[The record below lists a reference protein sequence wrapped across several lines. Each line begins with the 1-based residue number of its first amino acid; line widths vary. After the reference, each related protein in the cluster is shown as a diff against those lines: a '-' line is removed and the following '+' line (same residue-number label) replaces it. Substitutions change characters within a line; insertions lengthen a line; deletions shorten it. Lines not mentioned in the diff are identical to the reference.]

1 MNHAQQSAIFLV
13 IFTIWISTLILRV
26 FDKTLKKYTLSIG
39 ICLIFWM
46 IIKVFKQY
54 TTGSINHYMWYLYY
68 LPLIA
73 IPTFYYNCS
82 DYLLK
87 RDNNKKRIIA
97 IGISIILLLLVI
109 TNDSH
114 QLVFKILNENND
126 YIHKWGYYLVCIWI
140 FLLLV
145 MAVKNLV
152 KVSMAEKDKKK
163 IIIPFIPIILGLI
176 YTVIYVLDIGFIRK
190 TNMSIVMGVL
200 FCVGLEVL
208 FRLKLIPNN
217 LRYKKIFLNSNLPI
231 EIISKDGA
239 KKINTNHYIEV
250 EEDIIKDIKN
260 NELKT
265 QYKAENK
272 IQNIKSIQGGYAVEE
287 KDLSKINDLKKKLEN
302 TNQELL
308 KQEALLKNQKK
319 IKEKIYEVKIKKEII
334 ELLDE
339 KIDEKREQINKMLD
353 EMTEVDIQKMYM
365 IKLLINYCK
374 RMSSLVISNYN
385 KEKYNNKRIET
396 IINELLTEVKTLN
409 VGGVL
414 QTNNFEINS
423 SETTAIYETIFE
435 IIYNLK
441 DVNFILNIEVNNTY
455 IKLKYLFDKNIKG
468 LKRKLEELKLE
479 RITVIDEKN
488 NEEETKLEVRIL
500 RGES

>member
-1 MNHAQQSAIFLV
+1 MAIV
-13 IFTIWISTLILRV
+13 IGT
-26 FDKTLKKYTLSIG
+26 
-39 ICLIFWM
+39 
-46 IIKVFKQY
+46 
-54 TTGSINHYMWYLYY
+54 
-68 LPLIA
+68 
-73 IPTFYYNCS
+73 
-82 DYLLK
+82 
-87 RDNNKKRIIA
+87 
-97 IGISIILLLLVI
+97 
-109 TNDSH
+109 
-114 QLVFKILNENND
+114 
-126 YIHKWGYYLVCIWI
+126 
-140 FLLLV
+140 
-145 MAVKNLV
+145 
-152 KVSMAEKDKKK
+152 
-163 IIIPFIPIILGLI
+163 
-176 YTVIYVLDIGFIRK
+176 
-190 TNMSIVMGVL
+190 L
-200 FCVGLEVL
+200 FCIGLEVL

-217 LRYKKIFLNSNLPI
+217 FRYRKIFLNSNLPI
-231 EIISKDGA
+231 EIISKDGT

-250 EEDIIKDIKN
+250 EEDIRKDIKN

-272 IQNIKSIQGGYAVEE
+272 IQNVKSIHGGYAVEE

-308 KQEALLKNQKK
+308 KQEELLKNQKK

-334 ELLDE
+334 ELLDK

-353 EMTEVDIQKMYM
+353 EMTEVDIEKMYM

-423 SETTAIYETIFE
+423 SETTAIYEIIFE

-441 DVNFILNIEVNNTY
+441 DINFILNIEVNNTY

-468 LKRKLEELKLE
+468 LKQKLEELKLE

-488 NEEETKLEVRIL
+488 NEDETKLEVRIL

>member
-1 MNHAQQSAIFLV
+1 
-13 IFTIWISTLILRV
+13 
-26 FDKTLKKYTLSIG
+26 
-39 ICLIFWM
+39 
-46 IIKVFKQY
+46 
-54 TTGSINHYMWYLYY
+54 
-68 LPLIA
+68 
-73 IPTFYYNCS
+73 
-82 DYLLK
+82 
-87 RDNNKKRIIA
+87 
-97 IGISIILLLLVI
+97 
-109 TNDSH
+109 
-114 QLVFKILNENND
+114 
-126 YIHKWGYYLVCIWI
+126 
-140 FLLLV
+140 
-145 MAVKNLV
+145 
-152 KVSMAEKDKKK
+152 
-163 IIIPFIPIILGLI
+163 
-176 YTVIYVLDIGFIRK
+176 
-190 TNMSIVMGVL
+190 MGVL

-217 LRYKKIFLNSNLPI
+217 FRYRKIFLNSNLPI

-250 EEDIIKDIKN
+250 EEDIRKDIKN

-272 IQNIKSIQGGYAVEE
+272 IQNVKSIQGGYAVEE

-441 DVNFILNIEVNNTY
+441 DVNFILNIEVKNTY

-479 RITVIDEKN
+479 IITVIDEKN
-488 NEEETKLEVRIL
+488 NEDETKLEVIIL

>member
-1 MNHAQQSAIFLV
+1 
-13 IFTIWISTLILRV
+13 
-26 FDKTLKKYTLSIG
+26 
-39 ICLIFWM
+39 
-46 IIKVFKQY
+46 
-54 TTGSINHYMWYLYY
+54 MWYLYY
-68 LPLIA
+68 LPLIF

-87 RDNNKKRIIA
+87 HDNNKKRIIA
-97 IGISIILLLLVI
+97 IGISIILFLLVI

-126 YIHKWGYYLVCIWI
+126 YIHKCGYYLVCIWI
-140 FLLLV
+140 FLLLI
-145 MAVKNLV
+145 MSVKNLV

-190 TNMSIVMGVL
+190 TNMSIVIGVL

-217 LRYKKIFLNSNLPI
+217 FRYRKIFLNSNLPI

-250 EEDIIKDIKN
+250 EEDIRKDIKN

-272 IQNIKSIQGGYAVEE
+272 IQNVKSIQSGYAVEE

-319 IKEKIYEVKIKKEII
+319 IKEKIYEIKIKKEII

-339 KIDEKREQINKMLD
+339 KIDEKREKINKMLD
-353 EMTEVDIQKMYM
+353 EMTEVDIEKMYLHFLGQKKSKICTSGTLLFYFIYD
-365 IKLLINYCK
+365 IK
-374 RMSSLVISNYN
+374 
-385 KEKYNNKRIET
+385 
-396 IINELLTEVKTLN
+396 
-409 VGGVL
+409 
-414 QTNNFEINS
+414 
-423 SETTAIYETIFE
+423 
-435 IIYNLK
+435 
-441 DVNFILNIEVNNTY
+441 
-455 IKLKYLFDKNIKG
+455 
-468 LKRKLEELKLE
+468 
-479 RITVIDEKN
+479 
-488 NEEETKLEVRIL
+488 
-500 RGES
+500 